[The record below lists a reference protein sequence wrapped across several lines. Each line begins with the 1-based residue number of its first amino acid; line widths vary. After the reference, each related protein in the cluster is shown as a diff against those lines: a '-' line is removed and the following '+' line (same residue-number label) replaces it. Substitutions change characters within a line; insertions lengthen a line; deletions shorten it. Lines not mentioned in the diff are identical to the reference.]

1 MVPEK
6 VTIPRLLKMKQRG
19 EKITMITAYDYPTAR
34 LADEAGVDIILVG
47 DSVGMVVLGYP
58 STLPVTMEEMLHHTR
73 AVARA
78 VKRALLVGDMPF
90 LSYQASVEEAIRN
103 AGLFMKA
110 GCDAVKLEG
119 GAEMADTIKAIIR
132 AGIPVMGHI
141 GLTPQR
147 AAMLGGYRIQGRTAE
162 SAKKLLEDAKA
173 LEEAGVFAILL
184 EFTAAEVAKMIT
196 EEVSVPTI
204 GIGAGPHCDGQ
215 VLVFHDVVGLTL
227 GMEPP
232 KFSKRYV
239 NLSELILKALREFCE
254 DVRTGRFP
262 TEEHSFF
269 MKEGEFEK
277 LKAML
282 GKS

>member
-1 MVPEK
+1 MVAEK

-90 LSYQASVEEAIRN
+90 LSYQASAEDAVRN

-119 GAEMADTIKAIIR
+119 GAEMADIIRAIIR

-147 AAMLGGYRIQGRTAE
+147 AAMLGGYRVQGRTAE
-162 SAKKLLEDAKA
+162 TAKKLLEDARA

-184 EFTAAEVAKMIT
+184 EFTATEVAKMIT

-204 GIGAGPHCDGQ
+204 GIGAGPYCDGQ
-215 VLVFHDVVGLTL
+215 VLVLHDVVGLTL
-227 GMEPP
+227 SMEPP
-232 KFSKRYV
+232 KFSKRYASV
-239 NLSELILKALREFCE
+239 GELILKALREFCD

-269 MKEGEFEK
+269 MKEGELEK

-282 GKS
+282 SRE